1 VAQNPY
7 AAAPEHPPISPGGAV
22 STLVSMLPNLYTQGD
37 YADSQWEDWFNK
49 TRPRDELNRPLTQE
63 GLEHMR
69 FMETASERLEQR
81 MFEFVAANPEAA
93 KRFSSEDAEEARYS
107 ILGLQRQPRTETG
120 RQLLDEFLGWMQQGG
135 LGEEGAGDTS
145 VTPMQMEEWQNDPDP
160 VRRRNANYRLSPIGK
175 QAMQKTIDYNL
186 FATFQTDPYHRPVA
200 LQNPMISGIGGLVG
214 SVFDLSGGVN
224 QAFAD
229 TPGNRQN
236 RAVLTPS
243 PLNAMR
249 YSMGL
254 YDKTKQKDEQNR
266 PIVDPE
272 LWNTSAGSPIP
283 QGSLM
288 THIGLEN
295 KMATPNTSY
304 GAATQA
310 MTARLMMPQ
319 FQRHADD
326 YNKQRIDFYMGRQA
340 EHPMPEYSQTPQNV
354 SDYVTFLRNNARFTP
369 IRFPDHSA
377 TALTEQGKTMEGD
390 NYRQITTNFP
400 QFVRKFGHPGFYPSA
415 FVNDAAMVI
424 PSIAGDPGN
433 AAMTAGMAGL
443 GVATGGGFPAVG
455 AAIAGNAGD
464 IPSELGF
471 NTAMTLG
478 QTPQTPWEYFTQ
490 PDPNVPLRTPDGRIP
505 EPTLPEYDTA
515 LEEYKESRQKT
526 LDDMGAFNNNQQK
539 QANKVE
545 ELLQYGRDSGRP
557 VMFQMP
563 PRPPEPVTAP
573 AKPLKKPYISQ
584 GQLRA
589 TPRRPFD

>member
-1 VAQNPY
+1 VAENPY

-49 TRPRDELNRPLTQE
+49 LRQRDQLGRPLTQE

-69 FMETASERLEQR
+69 FMETATERFRQR
-81 MFEFVAANPEAA
+81 ISEFVAQNPEAA
-93 KRFSSEDAEEARYS
+93 KRFTAEDARDARSS
-107 ILGLQRQPRTETG
+107 ILGLRRQPSTETG
-120 RQLLDEFLGWMQQGG
+120 RQLLGEFLGWMRQGG

-145 VTPMQMEEWQNDPDP
+145 VTPMQMEEWRNDPDP
-160 VRRRNANYRLSPIGK
+160 VKRRNANYRLSPIGQ

-186 FATFQTDPYHRPVA
+186 FATFQTDPYNRPVA
-200 LQNPMISGIGGLVG
+200 LKNPMINAIGGLVG
-214 SVFDLSGGVN
+214 SAFDLSGGVN

-249 YSMGL
+249 YSMGV
-254 YDKTKQKDEQNR
+254 YDQAQQAN
-266 PIVDPE
+266 PE
-272 LWNTSAGSPIP
+272 FWNTSTGSPIP

-288 THIGLEN
+288 THMGLEN
-295 KMATPNTSY
+295 KMATPNTPY
-304 GAATQA
+304 GLATLG
-310 MTARLMMPQ
+310 MTAPLMMPQ
-319 FQRHADD
+319 FQRHTDD
-326 YNKQRIDFYMGRQA
+326 YNKERIDFYMGRRA
-340 EHPMPEYSQTPQNV
+340 DHPMPEYSQTPQNV
-354 SDYVTFLRNNARFTP
+354 RDYVKFMGNNARFTP

-390 NYRQITTNFP
+390 NWRQISTLFP
-400 QFVRKFGHPGFYPSA
+400 QFARQFGHPGFYPSA

-424 PSIAGDPGN
+424 PSIFGDPGN

-443 GVATGGGFPAVG
+443 GLATGGGVPAVG
-455 AAIAGNAGD
+455 AAIAGNIGD

-471 NTAMTLG
+471 NAALTLG
-478 QTPQTPWEYFTQ
+478 QTPQTPWEYFSQ
-490 PDPNVPLRTPDGRIP
+490 PDPNVPLRTPDGRTP
-505 EPTLPEYDTA
+505 EPSLPEYDTA
-515 LEEYKESRQKT
+515 LEEYKVARQNT
-526 LDDMGAFNNNQQK
+526 LDDMGVFNNNQRK

-545 ELLQYGRDSGRP
+545 ELLQLGRERGRP

-563 PRPPEPVTAP
+563 PRPPEPVTPP
-573 AKPLKKPYISQ
+573 ASFIANPKPYISQ